1 MVKWTLILRGKQW
14 VLTDKF
20 AHYRMS
26 LPIELDIPEEKLNAH
41 EFMRLIKKYDLQVTK
56 AVETHLADACRYHNL
71 FQGLNKE
78 SYLQNS
84 NGFVAKKL
92 VELDTMRVIS
102 IVNALSVAFY
112 EKELECRLIEDAD
125 DFLKVA
131 KVKHQGNLDQLS
143 EYEECIINLS
153 RNYCE
158 TYRLIVNEDYI
169 GSKLPNFR

>member
-1 MVKWTLILRGKQW
+1 M
-14 VLTDKF
+14 
-20 AHYRMS
+20 
-26 LPIELDIPEEKLNAH
+26 
-41 EFMRLIKKYDLQVTK
+41 
-56 AVETHLADACRYHNL
+56 
-71 FQGLNKE
+71 
-78 SYLQNS
+78 
-84 NGFVAKKL
+84 AKKL

-153 RNYCE
+153 QNYCE

-169 GSKLPNFR
+169 GSKLPDFR